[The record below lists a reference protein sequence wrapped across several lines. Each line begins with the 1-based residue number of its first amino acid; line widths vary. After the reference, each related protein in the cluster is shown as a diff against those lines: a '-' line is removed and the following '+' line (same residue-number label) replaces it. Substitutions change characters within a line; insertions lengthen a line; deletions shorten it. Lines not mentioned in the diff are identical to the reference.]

1 MGIIATEE
9 ILRMNRARRIYKPF
23 LTLLTIIA
31 VAGGGALSVLPA
43 PASAQAE
50 KAAPPAESG
59 TTITPVIDPE
69 ANKLL
74 MEMGNTLKSAASF
87 TVQADINYDQVIKTG
102 QQIQYGGSV
111 NLTVERPGR
120 VFAQYEGDLD
130 SRKVWYTGKEL
141 VVLDSDKNFYGEIPV
156 SGSIDD
162 AMDSLMRKYGFTFP
176 LADIIYSDPYKAFT
190 TNAAAGVVI
199 GDSMINGQ
207 ECRHLAFV
215 EKYIDWQIWVSDGA
229 QKLPCKLVITYK
241 TVPGGPQYSA
251 VFSHWSINPA
261 IDASVFTPA
270 LKGAERINFVNAEN

>member
-1 MGIIATEE
+1 MNKIRYVMKAVFALLLLITVTGSAAL
-9 ILRMNRARRIYKPF
+9 ILSPAR
-23 LTLLTIIA
+23 
-31 VAGGGALSVLPA
+31 
-43 PASAQAE
+43 ASAQAE
-50 KAAPPAESG
+50 KSPPPAASS
-59 TTITPVIDPE
+59 TDITPVIDPE
-69 ANKLL
+69 ADKLL
-74 MEMGNTLKSAASF
+74 MEMGNTLKSAGAF

-111 NLTVERPGR
+111 NLTVQRPGK

-141 VVLDSDKNFYGEIPV
+141 IVLDSDKNFYGEIPV

-162 AMDSLMRKYGFTFP
+162 AMDSLMRNYGFTFP
-176 LADIIYSDPYKAFT
+176 LADIVYSDPYKAFT

-215 EKYIDWQIWVSDGA
+215 EKYIDWQIWISDGA

-251 VFSHWSINPA
+251 VFSHWSINPS